1 MNLRR
6 ATAGDFGFIRTVA
19 QHAEYAPFITD
30 EDETA
35 LAAYLHDADC
45 RLLIWEDATG
55 PAGFAL
61 YAGLQAHGV
70 VELRRLALAR
80 AGRGE
85 GAAFLAA
92 LVQYGF
98 AELAADRLWL
108 DASGLNP
115 RAQKAYMRAG
125 FTLEGRLRAHWFRP
139 ALGHAVDL
147 LLYGMMRHERPR

>member
-1 MNLRR
+1 MKLRR
-6 ATAGDFGFIRTVA
+6 ATAADFGFIRSVA
-19 QHAEYAPFITD
+19 QRAEYAQFITD

-35 LAAYLHDADC
+35 LAAYLDDADC
-45 RLLIWEDATG
+45 RLLIWEDAAG
-55 PAGFAL
+55 PTGFAL
-61 YAGLQAHGV
+61 FAGVQADGV

-80 AGRGE
+80 AGNGE

-92 LVQYGF
+92 LVAYGF

-115 RAQKAYMRAG
+115 RAQKAYTRAG
-125 FTLEGRLRAHWFRP
+125 FTLEGRLRAHWHRP

-147 LLYGMMRHERPR
+147 LLYGMMRQEWPR